1 MTGHAMWFVKRHHSK
16 TWRVRNGVS
25 VQFVAGSS
33 VVLKVARNGCRV
45 GLRLFDRLAAVA
57 HFDLPQLVVMCED
70 GFRQLVQE
78 ASTFN
83 RCKLTPCAAVRG
95 LAGHDHGVANVFRVA
110 TSEMSKDLTIA
121 WIKHLYGFAGAAYYT
136 LVVDEVGC
144 HFFPVNPAKAEIQTD
159 MPERSRPP
167 SA

>member
-1 MTGHAMWFVKRHHSK
+1 MWFVKRHHSK

-83 RCKLTPCAAVRG
+83 RGKLTPCAAARG
-95 LAGHDHGVANVFRVA
+95 LAGVGWAALARRSTQPA
-110 TSEMSKDLTIA
+110 GI
-121 WIKHLYGFAGAAYYT
+121 FARTGPQQSFT
-136 LVVDEVGC
+136 ME
-144 HFFPVNPAKAEIQTD
+144 
-159 MPERSRPP
+159 
-167 SA
+167 